1 MNNQQQNTQNPQEN
15 VASFFFSDPGKMAD
29 SSYEQNLRRS
39 IIAIHNDSNLT
50 AAQKAKK
57 IQVP

>member
-1 MNNQQQNTQNPQEN
+1 
-15 VASFFFSDPGKMAD
+15 MAD

-50 AAQKAKK
+50 AAQKSQK

>member
-1 MNNQQQNTQNPQEN
+1 MDNQQNSKNSLPN
-15 VASFFFSDPGKMAD
+15 ASKMAE

-39 IIAIHNDSNLT
+39 IIAIHNDSILT
-50 AAQKAKK
+50 PAQKAKR